1 MSEQIA
7 RSEFKRLVGSNEWQT
22 FSKYLFDDFLKAQ
35 EAIIGKFATQQ
46 DSYDYKEALKAKQS
60 IEWFREWIELFRNGG
75 GGIVQY
81 DSAQETQDSFND
93 YYYGGEK

>member
-7 RSEFKRLVGSNEWQT
+7 RDDFKRLVMTNEWRS
-22 FSKYLFDDFLKAQ
+22 FSEYLFNDFLKAQ